1 MLDNILQQIDPE
13 RTLFIISSKSFT
25 TLETLTNARTI
36 LDWMKT
42 KFGNQVIQHHFI
54 AITASPTK
62 AMAWGIPEEN
72 IDVSVEE
79 GVVRISGSSQ
89 VAKEDK
95 GMRSYF
101 MNAISSSY
109 DYSFQL
115 PSGLE
120 DGEPKAELRRGILT
134 LRFKKTRKE
143 APKKVK
149 VVSKDEEKGEGD
161 D

>member
-1 MLDNILQQIDPE
+1 MP
-13 RTLFIISSKSFT
+13 
-25 TLETLTNARTI
+25 
-36 LDWMKT
+36 
-42 KFGNQVIQHHFI
+42 
-54 AITASPTK
+54 
-62 AMAWGIPEEN
+62 GIPEEN

>member
-1 MLDNILQQIDPE
+1 MPIIRWRP
-13 RTLFIISSKSFT
+13 RSLFDEDWSIPTIPGLSR
-25 TLETLTNARTI
+25 LMGQGLNLYETE
-36 LDWMKT
+36 DE
-42 KFGNQVIQHHFI
+42 FI
-54 AITASPTK
+54 AEAATP
-62 AMAWGIPEEN
+62 GIPEEN

-89 VAKEDK
+89 VTKEDK
-95 GMRSYF
+95 GRRSYF
-101 MNAISSSY
+101 MNAISSTY

-120 DGEPKAELRRGILT
+120 EEEPKAELHRGILT

-149 VVSKDEEKGEGD
+149 IVSRDEEEKKSL
-161 D
+161 